1 MRYIRFLMTAAAA
14 GAIAFA
20 LFGGTAEALGG
31 VAVYLAA
38 ACLIGEYILP
48 MLSHLSDELF
58 DLHVRVERV
67 VPSLNTG
74 GSEIGR
80 LRVFVL
86 DDDAPLITWVGFRTL
101 MVSRGCYNLQAGE
114 FRCVLQE
121 AYEQRAGLRS
131 FLLLLATVG
140 NAVFLSC
147 RLFCRCGRWI
157 LRLIGVLIGVI
168 VSSRH
173 MFRSGQ
179 IGAAVG
185 DGLYRWFSAIFL
197 FVSNLSV
204 YIPYWPAM
212 VWADADADGRLCAM
226 GMKGAL
232 NRLLDTIQHTRYTGR
247 FLRER
252 ALIMRAPIGWRR
264 DRIRTMET
272 AENGFIHSP
281 EQTIS
286 RGPLPQRPTPRIPAG
301 QRGPAGQGG
310 GGLIVPAGLN
320 GTAGQRGPA
329 ESPARQPERRPTGRI
344 QVVRVTHR
352 NQH

>member
-1 MRYIRFLMTAAAA
+1 MRYIRFLITAAAA

-20 LFGGTAEALGG
+20 LFGGTPEALGG

-48 MLSHLSDELF
+48 VLSHLSDELF

-67 VPSLNTG
+67 VSSIDTG
-74 GSEIGR
+74 NGPEPGR
-80 LRVFVL
+80 MRVFVL

-114 FRCVLQE
+114 FRCALQE

-131 FLLLLATVG
+131 FILLLATVG

-147 RLFCRCGRWI
+147 RLFCRCGRWF

-173 MFRSGQ
+173 IFRSGQ

-204 YIPYWPAM
+204 YIPYWPLM

-247 FLRER
+247 FVRER
-252 ALIMRAPIGWRR
+252 ALIMRAPVGWRMN
-264 DRIRTMET
+264 RIRTMAE
-272 AENGFIHSP
+272 AENGFVQRPAQNI
-281 EQTIS
+281 T
-286 RGPLPQRPTPRIPAG
+286 RGPAPQRPVPPVSGG
-301 QRGPAGQGG
+301 QRRPAVQGG
-310 GGLIVPAGLN
+310 SGLIVPDGLN
-320 GTAGQRGPA
+320 GTAAQTA
-329 ESPARQPERRPTGRI
+329 ARPDSQPERRPTGRI

-352 NQH
+352 DQH

>member
-1 MRYIRFLMTAAAA
+1 MRYMRFLITAAAA
-14 GAIAFA
+14 GAIACV
-20 LFGGTAEALGG
+20 LFGGTAEALVG

-67 VPSLNTG
+67 VPSIDPGNG
-74 GSEIGR
+74 PGVGR

-114 FRCVLQE
+114 FRCALQE
-121 AYEQRAGLRS
+121 AYEQRVGLRS

-147 RLFCRCGRWI
+147 RLFCRCGRWV
-157 LRLIGVLIGVI
+157 LRLIGGLIGVI
-168 VSSRH
+168 VSRRH
-173 MFRSGQ
+173 MFRAGQ

-197 FVSNLSV
+197 FVSNLSA
-204 YIPYWPAM
+204 YIPYWPLM
-212 VWADADADGRLCAM
+212 VWADADADSRLCGM
-226 GMKGAL
+226 GLKGAL
-232 NRLLDTIQHTRYTGR
+232 NRLMDAIQHTRYTGR
-247 FLRER
+247 FVRER
-252 ALIMRAPIGWRR
+252 ALIMRAPVRWRMN
-264 DRIRTMET
+264 RISTMTEPGNGLVRRT
-272 AENGFIHSP
+272 AQNASGGP
-281 EQTIS
+281 AS
-286 RGPLPQRPTPRIPAG
+286 RPSAG
-301 QRGPAGQGG
+301 QRMPAAHGG
-310 GGLIVPAGLN
+310 SGLIVPDGLN
-320 GTAGQRGPA
+320 ETAGQT
-329 ESPARQPERRPTGRI
+329 ARQPVSHPERPASGRI

>member
-20 LFGGTAEALGG
+20 LFGGTPEALGG

-67 VPSLNTG
+67 VPSLNTDG
-74 GSEIGR
+74 GPEIGR

-114 FRCVLQE
+114 FRCALQE
-121 AYEQRAGLRS
+121 AYEQRAALRS

-147 RLFCRCGRWI
+147 RLFCRCGRWF

-173 MFRSGQ
+173 VFRSGQ

-204 YIPYWPAM
+204 YIPYWPVM
-212 VWADADADGRLCAM
+212 VWADADSDGRLCAM

-247 FLRER
+247 FVRER
-252 ALIMRAPIGWRR
+252 ALIMRAPVGWRMN
-264 DRIRTMET
+264 RIRTMED
-272 AENGFIHSP
+272 AANGFVQSAG
-281 EQTIS
+281 QTIS
-286 RGPLPQRPTPRIPAG
+286 RGPLPQRPTPRMPAG
-301 QRGPAGQGG
+301 QRRPGVQGG
-310 GGLIVPAGLN
+310 GGLIVPDGL
-320 GTAGQRGPA
+320 GAAAGQAA
-329 ESPARQPERRPTGRI
+329 ETPVRPPERRPTGRI
-344 QVVRVTHR
+344 QIVRVTHR
-352 NQH
+352 NQQ